1 MASWQR
7 RPSRYSRAGE
17 RRDPI
22 SAIRRRPIITFF
34 VLAYAI
40 SWVGWPL
47 YAAGVW
53 PIPFLASGPL
63 LAALIVIP
71 ITQGRSGLREL
82 GLRMIRWRVR
92 WYWYAVAL
100 GLPLG
105 VELVSVALNV
115 AFGASAPSLAQVGP
129 FTILMVF
136 AVRLID
142 PLDGPLGEEPGW
154 RGFALPGLQASRSPL
169 VATLILAV
177 LVVIWH
183 VPLFFIEEG
192 GLQPSVILG
201 GVLGPFAFTFVAT
214 WLFNHT
220 GGSVLMTLVMDAA
233 EGTIRPND
241 LWAAGAAQVQAGLL
255 YSVVWCAVAIGLVIF
270 DRQLWRGPAPARA
283 TVQPAY
289 GGESR
294 VR

>member
-1 MASWQR
+1 
-7 RPSRYSRAGE
+7 
-17 RRDPI
+17 
-22 SAIRRRPIITFF
+22 
-34 VLAYAI
+34 
-40 SWVGWPL
+40 
-47 YAAGVW
+47 
-53 PIPFLASGPL
+53 
-63 LAALIVIP
+63 
-71 ITQGRSGLREL
+71 
-82 GLRMIRWRVR
+82 MIRWRVR

-129 FTILMVF
+129 FAILMVF

-142 PLDGPLGEEPGW
+142 PLNGPLGEEPGW

-220 GGSVLMTLVMDAA
+220 GGSVLMTLVMHAA
-233 EGTIRPND
+233 EGTIHPNE
-241 LWAAGAAQVQAGLL
+241 LWSVGATAATAQAI
-255 YSVVWCAVAIGLVIF
+255 YPVVWFVVAIGLVILDWRF
-270 DRQLWRGPAPARA
+270 WRGPAPAPA